1 MKYESSKEEI
11 EESDRLWE
19 RKMLG
24 MPKTLTHRTG
34 NVYFTKLGRLITADL
49 IVDEHGRWIGAI
61 FQEEL
66 KVEDQYKVADKLV
79 SLWNSEE

>member
-1 MKYESSKEEI
+1 MTSEEEI

-24 MPKTLTHRTG
+24 LPRKLIHRQG
-34 NVYFTKLGRLITADL
+34 NTYFTKLGRLITADL

-61 FQEEL
+61 FQDEL
-66 KVEDQYKVADKLV
+66 KVDDQDKVADKIV
-79 SLWNSEE
+79 RLWNSEE